1 MPYPPDSLMA
11 LCGSYLKD
19 NCQTPTQKRAFML
32 LRKKLSELKYAENAD
47 TFCKH
52 YYYSQK
58 NEFVQLVVN
67 ERVLFKYCPA
77 LFFIS
82 HPDATTVTMPANR
95 IRVDP
100 DAGTVRKVEAFGKR
114 RIRRLN
120 EVLQKQHE
128 GSIGHISVLL

>member
-1 MPYPPDSLMA
+1 MA

-19 NCQTPTQKRAFML
+19 NCQTPAQKRAFML

-58 NEFVQLVVN
+58 NEFVQIVVDK
-67 ERVLFKYCPA
+67 RTLLKYCPA

-82 HPDATTVTMPANR
+82 HPDATTVTMPANS

-100 DAGTVRKVEAFGKR
+100 EVGSVRKIEAFGKR

-120 EVLQKQHE
+120 EVLKEQHE
-128 GSIGHISVLL
+128 ASLGHISALV

>member
-1 MPYPPDSLMA
+1 
-11 LCGSYLKD
+11 
-19 NCQTPTQKRAFML
+19 
-32 LRKKLSELKYAENAD
+32 
-47 TFCKH
+47 
-52 YYYSQK
+52 
-58 NEFVQLVVN
+58 VVN

-82 HPDATTVTMPANR
+82 HPDATSVTMPANR

-128 GSIGHISVLL
+128 RSIGHISTLL